1 MAPKAKELNAFK
13 KLQALRFRR
22 PPLFWAAGPAGAY
35 SAFRMEYSED
45 GTVGFQE
52 TAIQELGYEQ
62 TRPVTASMWS

>member
-1 MAPKAKELNAFK
+1 
-13 KLQALRFRR
+13 
-22 PPLFWAAGPAGAY
+22 
-35 SAFRMEYSED
+35 MEYSED